1 MPVGFTMDVFFAIN
15 RINKLDYAVKSD
27 KEIFNFYSSVIDS
40 TELVTSMDSVPAN
53 GKFIVS
59 EPYAYID
66 QDLVTRIYSN
76 INTWH
81 DMHEKTVLIVKDSPM
96 IRHIEKM
103 NIKPNFV
110 YIKNVPDGLRLL
122 SAGKYDAMITSNDA
136 AYFYMNRLELKNL
149 SVKPL
154 FCQPLPIRFVMLNTK
169 QNKRVINKINNALQ
183 TIRANGTY
191 DKIYSQRFSPPD
203 YENITKFEVFVI
215 CALVAL
221 MLTLIVYVLYVH
233 WLYQIEKRKRTVPKI
248 DDTPLVTG
256 LSKVYN
262 SLPFIAIYFDHQGY
276 TKFIN
281 SIGYQKGNE
290 NRYRPFSVGEH
301 NIFDYTILNPEM
313 IDKLKD
319 KKPINFTY
327 NLINTNDSIFN
338 YLGDYPLQ
346 RNCIYNIHII
356 PMVNFGTPLV
366 GYMAYIFDI
375 TAKHNTDYTNLK
387 YVTSLSQIAD
397 NKMLDICYYDAI
409 NDRFYQFHETA
420 EHDTKMTYEKALNFI
435 HPIYRSFFIDEFLSL
450 LNGEKSKSRLTIKRN
465 YPKSQ
470 KYSTCD
476 VTLNAI
482 RVDHNTIIGI
492 SLVSTPSDAKQ
503 AIVKRNR
510 DLENRISLLIKASK
524 HQFFDYNAE
533 TDMLR
538 ILTLDNTYKDY
549 TYPQILDNIYPED
562 RKKASEL
569 FEDLKS
575 FRKNDGS
582 LVIRFHIDDLNR
594 YGYYRIHIH
603 SCLEDNPA
611 SENIIGIYC
620 DITDKIKTLRELEEF
635 RDCAINHYEQNDLGY
650 FEYSLSERQHEYI
663 PYIFT
668 DKYGIDDEN
677 FNDCLDEESRRV
689 FFDMIDKFHERA
701 DDLDENIIVKMTSPK
716 TGGLVYMQYMITPI
730 MSDIK
735 HEIYKYIGFVKDI
748 TPNYSQ
754 EHDFIQ

>member
-40 TELVTSMDSVPAN
+40 TELVTSMDSVPSN

-59 EPYAYID
+59 EPYVYID

-81 DMHEKTVLIVKDSPM
+81 DMHERTVLIVKDSPM
-96 IRHIEKM
+96 IEHIEKM

-110 YIKNVPDGLRLL
+110 YIKSVPDGLRML

-154 FCQPLPIRFVMLNTK
+154 FCQPLPVRFVMLNTP

-183 TIRANGTY
+183 NIRANGTY
-191 DKIYSQRFSPPD
+191 DNIYSQRFSPPD
-203 YENITKFEVFVI
+203 HENITKFEVFVI
-215 CALVAL
+215 CAIVAL
-221 MLTLIVYVLYVH
+221 MLILIVYVLYVH
-233 WLYQIEKRKRTVPKI
+233 WLYQAEKRKHTIPKI

-262 SLPFIAIYFDHQGY
+262 SLPFIAIYFDHQGF

-281 SIGYQKGNE
+281 TIGYQKGNE
-290 NRYRPFSVGEH
+290 KRYRPFSVGEH
-301 NIFDYTILNPEM
+301 NIFDYTILNQEM
-313 IDKLKD
+313 IDNLKE

-327 NLINTNDSIFN
+327 NLINTDDSIFN

-356 PMVNFGTPLV
+356 PMVNFGTPLI

-387 YVTSLSQIAD
+387 YITSLSQIAD

-409 NDRFYQFHETA
+409 NDRFYQFHEMA
-420 EHDTKMTYEKALNFI
+420 EHDTDITYDKALSFI

-450 LNGEKSKSRLTIKRN
+450 LNGGKSKSRLTIKWN
-465 YPKSQ
+465 SHKSQ
-470 KYSTCD
+470 KYNTCD
-476 VTLNAI
+476 ITLNTI

-492 SLVSTPSDAKQ
+492 SIVSTPSDAKQ
-503 AIVKRNR
+503 AIVKKNRN
-510 DLENRISLLIKASK
+510 LENRISLLIKASK

-533 TDMLR
+533 TDNCR
-538 ILTLDNTYKDY
+538 VLTLDNTYKDY
-549 TYPQILDNIYPED
+549 TYTQLIEHIHPED
-562 RKKASEL
+562 QKKATTL
-569 FEDLKS
+569 FEELKS
-575 FRKNDGS
+575 FRKNDGTH
-582 LVIRFHIDDLNR
+582 VVRFHIDELNR
-594 YGYYRIHIH
+594 YGYYRIHMH
-603 SCLEDNPA
+603 SCMEDNPP
-611 SENIIGIYC
+611 SDNIIGIYS
-620 DITDKIKTLRELEEF
+620 DITDELKAIRELEEF
-635 RDCAINHYEQNDLGY
+635 RDCATNLCERNDLGF
-650 FEYSLSERQHEYI
+650 FEYSLSDHQHEYI
-663 PYIFT
+663 PYLFT

-677 FNDCLDEESRRV
+677 FNECLDEESRRI
-689 FFDMIDKFHERA
+689 FFDIIDKFHERA
-701 DDLDENIIVKMTSPK
+701 EDFDKEIIVKMTSPK
-716 TGGLVYMQYMITPI
+716 TGKPVYMQYMITPI
-730 MSDIK
+730 IGDIK
-735 HEIYKYIGFVKDI
+735 REIHKYMGFIKDV
-748 TPNYSQ
+748 TPNYLQKQDS
-754 EHDFIQ
+754 IQ